1 MAFPFHSC
9 VNRGTEREKKKGI
22 GGETSTTSRSERIR
36 RNFRNIGRN
45 IPIPRI
51 IASLSCK
58 PALRSRS
65 GDRLYA
71 RFVFRKRVA
80 QRGICSAPL
89 TLTLSKYSQYLP
101 PFACP
106 YPVELRIIASIH
118 PSPGNFATTCVS
130 KRKNIKKVE
139 HVRGKVHRG
148 RFRNLFFHD
157 RIPSLEQTRDKS
169 YRAARFLQWN

>member
-89 TLTLSKYSQYLP
+89 TLTLSKYLP
-101 PFACP
+101 PLACP

-130 KRKNIKKVE
+130 ERKNIKKVE